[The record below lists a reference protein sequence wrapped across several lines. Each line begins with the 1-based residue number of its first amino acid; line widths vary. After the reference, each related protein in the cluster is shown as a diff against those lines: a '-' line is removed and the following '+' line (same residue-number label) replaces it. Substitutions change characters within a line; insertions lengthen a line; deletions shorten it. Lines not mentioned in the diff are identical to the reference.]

1 MVSKKR
7 LFKFPRYW
15 YHLSR
20 RLTDKEVHLIPKDDS
35 TNRSFEEPSGARIC
49 VSPTIEQCIVAIP
62 YDWMLT
68 YNIYRTKKRILAKQ
82 PPKGAI
88 FDFNITHEGWIEVPT
103 TFVKLGVI
111 NFEKIA
117 DFLSEKYKVDIIEE
131 AASGG
136 GVVYSKEVLKWW
148 KKIKVD
154 RFIEW
159 T

>member
-20 RLTDKEVHLIPKDDS
+20 RHTDKEIHLIPKDDS
-35 TNRSFEEPSGARIC
+35 TNRSFEEPPGARIC

-62 YDWMLT
+62 YDWNLT
-68 YNIYRTKKRILAKQ
+68 YGIYRTKKKTLAKK

-88 FDFNITHEGWIEVPT
+88 FDFSITSEGWIENPT
-103 TFVKLGVI
+103 TFVKIGII
-111 NFEKIA
+111 NFDKIT
-117 DFLSEKYKVDIIEE
+117 DFFSEEDDVNIIEE

-136 GVVYSKEVLKWW
+136 GIAYSKEVLTWW
-148 KKIKVD
+148 KKIEID